1 MKHRGGY
8 QLGFKKEQASTVS
21 TLSKRELEILWMI
34 SEGHDSEEIALLL
47 GIQSRTVRNH
57 TSRLLSKMQAKNRAH
72 AAARAISKGWGEEIL
87 DAISKI

>member
-1 MKHRGGY
+1 MAHRSEY
-8 QLGFKKEQASTVS
+8 QLEFQKRQVSTVS
-21 TLSKRELEILWMI
+21 SLSKRELEILWMI

-47 GIQSRTVRNH
+47 GIQTQTVRNH

-87 DAISKI
+87 GAIAKI